1 MFFPLIDHNITCS
14 HLRDYSLALVL
25 DFFSLGGVAQL
36 LKVLFLGEVVLYAIG
51 RFTTREW
58 INVSS

>member
-1 MFFPLIDHNITCS
+1 VREAFSSCLGFS
-14 HLRDYSLALVL
+14 
-25 DFFSLGGVAQL
+25 SLGGVAQL
-36 LKVLFLGEVVLYAIG
+36 LKVLFLGEVVLCAIG